1 MYAGFFMHTQL
12 PKSKNDSK
20 YVKPTNDGYIS
31 AFKKNNKNMYCTVH
45 ISGRA
50 FNINKLLNIWRKT
63 FLDQHSEYY
72 DDDKP
77 I

>member
-1 MYAGFFMHTQL
+1 MHTQQ

-20 YVKPTNDGYIS
+20 YVKPTNDGCIS
-31 AFKKNNKNMYCTVH
+31 AFLKKNKNMYLTIH

-50 FNINKLLNIWRKT
+50 FNINKLLNIWLKT
-63 FLDQHSEYY
+63 FLDQHSECY

-77 I
+77 L